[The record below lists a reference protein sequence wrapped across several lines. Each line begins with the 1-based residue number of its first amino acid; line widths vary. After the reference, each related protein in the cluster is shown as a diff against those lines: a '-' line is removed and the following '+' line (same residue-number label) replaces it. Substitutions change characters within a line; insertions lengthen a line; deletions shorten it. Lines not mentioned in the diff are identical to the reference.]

1 MKNRIVSIFLSLC
14 LLTSVLSVGIIQ
26 TAAADAGTATV
37 EQLAQ
42 ETVQGSAIL
51 HCFNWSYNSIKANLP
66 DIAAAGYTAVQTS
79 PVQPP
84 KDYNAGWTDVSGQW
98 WKMYQP
104 LDLRLADG
112 GTWLGTKAELKSMC
126 DEADKY
132 GVKVIVDVVAN
143 HLANNGTNGG
153 TFSNLNSG
161 AANDMKNANYYHSDS
176 SWANDDN
183 RYNITQRHIG
193 MPDLNT
199 SNSYVQQKVIAMLK
213 DCVDCGVDGFRFD
226 AAKHIEVPN
235 DNSAYAS
242 RFWQNVIGSINS
254 YQSGLYI
261 YGEILGG
268 AGIDI
273 SNYTQYMDVTDD
285 YTGTLARQAVRSQ
298 NSNSLHSNYYQKGV
312 SADQAV
318 LWAESHDTYMN
329 SDGDSKNDSNDTIVK
344 TWAIMGSRAD
354 STALF
359 FARPG
364 NSAMGAAAGD
374 TTWKSAA
381 VAEVNK
387 FKNAFDGTGE
397 YLDYNGNTAYN
408 VRGGKGAV
416 ISKLDGAGSV
426 SLDAHGMP
434 DGSYTDRVTGNS
446 FTVSNGTLS
455 GTVGSTG
462 VAVVYN
468 PQDVAREYITADAL
482 YLDPADISWQAAD
495 ARYTMYLFSGS
506 KSEWV
511 DMTAADVEGFY
522 TAEVPEGRWTGVI
535 FCRMKGNTTENVWDN
550 VMYQTADLFP
560 ADENDCFTINGNKE
574 GNNYLGDWSVFAPHD
589 HTYGG
594 TPVWQWASDY
604 STATAVFACTVCGR
618 TQSVAATVTSD
629 VQEDVTVY
637 TATASFN
644 EQTYT
649 DTQIAENAS
658 AKDMLYL
665 LPSSNWKQDG
675 ARFAA
680 YFFGN
685 NGDAW
690 ASMTPTCD
698 GNHYQVEIPEG
709 SWTKVIFC
717 RMNGNTTDNNWND
730 NVKWNQ
736 TDDLSYTVG
745 QCYAV
750 KEGTWDKGG
759 GTWSDYTPEHD
770 YQAAWT
776 WNGTASATAVLTCKN
791 GDSTKTLPATV
802 TSSVTT
808 EPTCNTAGERTY
820 TATVNYENKTYTDTK
835 TEEIAAT
842 GEHTYGEPAWRW
854 AADYSSA
861 TAAFTCSVCQTKTS
875 RADDSIDVTAEG
887 DLEKHT
893 AKVTM
898 NETEYTDSKT
908 FFTAGKLYLVT
919 NENWETYNARFAMYV
934 FNDHDQYAWQNLT
947 GIGHHTYTADVPDG
961 DWMGVIF
968 VRMNPDSA
976 ENSWD
981 QDVAWNQTADLVP
994 RDGKYCYT
1002 VDGWDGGSWGVYQQ
1016 PVHTYGTPVWTWNGY
1031 DSASAAFACA
1041 ECDDVQNIP
1050 ADISSATT
1058 KEMICGQQDG
1068 EITYTASVSFN
1079 GATYTDTKT
1088 DTIPANATHRY
1099 VDEWTWANDY
1109 SAATLTLSC
1118 EDCAFSEVIQVS
1130 GDAVKTD
1137 NTLPGRVA
1145 HTAKAEYNGSTFTDT
1160 QYESLA
1166 APVIVY
1172 KSISLHDEIG
1182 MNFYVNLPESGNAE
1196 NTDVTYTWNG
1206 ETVEGALKPSSKYPG
1221 LYRTDFSL
1229 PARAMTDQV
1238 TVSVSFGSLTA
1249 EETYRVVDYAQS
1261 AAETYADNASLRL
1274 LLCNMLDYGAAA
1286 QIQFGYHTDDLASD
1300 YIAAVDSGW
1309 SRADAPAALNDSTD
1323 IAEVSSAF
1331 GIEYVGATMTTT
1343 SKTAVRLFFK
1353 VTDEQVFADTTA
1365 SLNNVE
1371 LTFKQHPGY
1380 EELRYL
1386 EISDL
1391 AAGEIFQNNTIVFG
1405 NNANNESRIYSA
1417 ANYYNAVIEGDY
1429 ADSFKTVMQT
1439 MYNYYDSARALEV

>member
-132 GVKVIVDVVAN
+132 GIKVIVDVVAN

-242 RFWQNVIGSINS
+242 RFWQNVIDSINS

-298 NSNSLHSNYYQKGV
+298 NSDSLHSNYYQKGV

-329 SDGDSKNDSNDTIVK
+329 SDGDSKNDTNDTIVK

-364 NSAMGAAAGD
+364 NSAMGEAAGD

-387 FKNAFDGTGE
+387 FKNAFEGTGE
-397 YLDYNGNTAYN
+397 YLDFNGNTAYN

-522 TAEVPEGRWTGVI
+522 TSEVPEGRWTGVI

-665 LPSSNWKQDG
+665 QPNDNWKQDG

-730 NVKWNQ
+730 GVKWNQ

-750 KEGTWDKGG
+750 EEGTWDKGG

-820 TATVNYENKTYTDTK
+820 TA
-835 TEEIAAT
+835 
-842 GEHTYGEPAWRW
+842 
-854 AADYSSA
+854 
-861 TAAFTCSVCQTKTS
+861 
-875 RADDSIDVTAEG
+875 
-887 DLEKHT
+887 
-893 AKVTM
+893 
-898 NETEYTDSKT
+898 
-908 FFTAGKLYLVT
+908 
-919 NENWETYNARFAMYV
+919 
-934 FNDHDQYAWQNLT
+934 
-947 GIGHHTYTADVPDG
+947 
-961 DWMGVIF
+961 
-968 VRMNPDSA
+968 
-976 ENSWD
+976 
-981 QDVAWNQTADLVP
+981 
-994 RDGKYCYT
+994 
-1002 VDGWDGGSWGVYQQ
+1002 
-1016 PVHTYGTPVWTWNGY
+1016 
-1031 DSASAAFACA
+1031 
-1041 ECDDVQNIP
+1041 
-1050 ADISSATT
+1050 
-1058 KEMICGQQDG
+1058 
-1068 EITYTASVSFN
+1068 SVSFN

-1099 VDEWTWANDY
+1099 ADEWTWANDY

-1118 EDCAFSEVIQVS
+1118 EDCAFSEVIEVS

-1137 NTLPGRVA
+1137 NTVPGRVA
-1145 HTAKAEYNGSTFTDT
+1145 HTATAEYSGSTFTDT

-1261 AAETYADNASLRL
+1261 AASTYADNASLRL

-1323 IAEVSSAF
+1323 IAEVSNAF